1 MSESEESFGSPGFK
15 SGNKTERQ
23 KRRESSLMRRKSTI
37 KDGRTPIDKFV
48 DTYWKKNIEMPRD
61 EIKKESIGEIDMV
74 VHKLIHEMIVMSED
88 DPQMKNAV
96 HLKES
101 MIQHQELILAVKDK
115 IKPGLCS
122 IIFKKFTKDMLK
134 DYFNKL

>member
-1 MSESEESFGSPGFK
+1 M
-15 SGNKTERQ
+15 
-23 KRRESSLMRRKSTI
+23 
-37 KDGRTPIDKFV
+37 
-48 DTYWKKNIEMPRD
+48 KNIEKPRD
-61 EIKKESIGEIDMV
+61 SVKRESIGDIDLV